1 MERRIEQFTRGNR
14 KDKTNKSKTINR
26 CMLVGVGVRVN
37 SKLWRGG
44 NRQNLYNLH
53 LSVQQAFLAP
63 EVEYAVE
70 LRATARFRDWPLGAP
85 LPGLYDGQQQG

>member
-1 MERRIEQFTRGNR
+1 MNNLNEVTVRTRQTKAKQSIG
-14 KDKTNKSKTINR
+14 
-26 CMLVGVGVRVN
+26 MLVGIGVRVN
-37 SKLWRGG
+37 SELWRGG

-70 LRATARFRDWPLGAP
+70 LRATVRFRDWPLGAP
-85 LPGLYDGQQQG
+85 LPGLCDGQQQG